1 MKAQVLIADEY
12 TLVRD
17 GVRALLEYRLGLKV
31 VAEAGDGQ
39 QAVELAARTNPEL
52 VLIEPVLSR
61 LNGVEATR
69 RIRSVRPATRVL
81 ALAGQSDH
89 RRVGQ
94 MLHAGAAGYV
104 LKSAPF
110 DQLKQAIETVLAGG
124 SYLAPDVA
132 DIVVDLY
139 VRGEADPCPGM
150 ASLTPREREV
160 LQLLAEGHP
169 GRQIAEMLG
178 VSIKT
183 VDTHRYQVMK
193 KLKFRN
199 LADLT
204 RYALR
209 EGLVT
214 LAP

>member
-1 MKAQVLIADEY
+1 MKAQVLIADDY

-17 GVRALLEYRLGLKV
+17 GIRALLEYRLGLEV

-39 QAVELAARTNPEL
+39 EAVELAARTNPAL
-52 VLIEPVLSR
+52 VLIEPALCR

-69 RIRSVRPATRVL
+69 RIRSARPTTRVL
-81 ALAGQSDH
+81 ALAGQSE
-89 RRVGQ
+89 RSRVGQ
-94 MLHAGAAGYV
+94 MLQAGAAGYV
-104 LKSAPF
+104 LKTAPF
-110 DQLKQAIETVLAGG
+110 EQLKQGIETVLAGG
-124 SYLAPDVA
+124 SYLAPEVA
-132 DIVVDLY
+132 DIVVDQY
-139 VRGEADPCPGM
+139 VRGEVEACPGL

-169 GRQIAEMLG
+169 GRTIAEMLG

-193 KLKFRN
+193 KLKLRN